1 MPDTAGQGEPAKS
14 VLIFEDDEIVLRAL
28 TLQLKDRGWEV
39 YTAQQGDQAKILSE
53 EHADAVV
60 LVDTG
65 LKQIDGIALAR
76 GLKTANP
83 NRVVIVMTGY
93 PSLNQLLEGLYH
105 ETFDY
110 LVKPFRIELL
120 DMVIDRARRE
130 ITLRRDNANLK
141 NQVKQLQAQL
151 LENKRSATTGAA
163 SQQAEKPDE
172 PIPGRQGLGEQGAAA
187 IASYERQI
195 QSGFMPSTRKPAQQ
209 PAPDEMTQQPDSEP
223 VDEEDDG

>member
-1 MPDTAGQGEPAKS
+1 MPDTPSQGEPAKS

-39 YTAQQGDQAKILSE
+39 YTAQQGDQVKILSE
-53 EHADAVV
+53 EHANAVV

-76 GLKTANP
+76 ALRTANP

-130 ITLRRDNANLK
+130 ITLRRDNEDLK
-141 NQVKQLQAQL
+141 NQVKQLQTQL
-151 LENKRSATTGAA
+151 LETKRAATEEAA
-163 SQQAEKPDE
+163 SQQAGKRDE
-172 PIPGRQGLGEQGAAA
+172 PIPRSGSGEQGAAA

-195 QSGFMPSTRKPAQQ
+195 QSSFVPSSGKPAQQ
-209 PAPDEMTQQPDSEP
+209 PAPDEMTQQPESEA